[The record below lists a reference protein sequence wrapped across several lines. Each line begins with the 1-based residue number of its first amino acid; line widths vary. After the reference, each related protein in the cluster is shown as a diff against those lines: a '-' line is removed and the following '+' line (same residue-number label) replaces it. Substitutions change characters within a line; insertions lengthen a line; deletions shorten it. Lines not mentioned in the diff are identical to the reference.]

1 MKRVPS
7 QKRSRFQLL
16 LVALVFLG
24 PLVVAAWLYNQGESH
39 APSGRTNNGA
49 LLEPIINVSAAVS
62 SAEIFAKKDRGWW
75 LLIYAN
81 TAGCD
86 DPCRHALYTYRQAR
100 LMLGKEMDRVRRVF
114 LHGDTLPDTVFLAE
128 EHPGLITIEDSSLS
142 GLLHNKRPAEL
153 PAGGYFLIDPHGN
166 LVMYFQPDLDP
177 AEMVDDIKHL
187 LRLSRIG

>member
-1 MKRVPS
+1 MNQGPS
-7 QKRSRFQLL
+7 QKRSRLQLAFIA
-16 LVALVFLG
+16 VVFLG

-39 APSGRTNNGA
+39 VPSGRTNSGA
-49 LLEPIINVSAAVS
+49 LLEPIVSVSDHLSALAVAGQQGRS
-62 SAEIFAKKDRGWW
+62 W

-81 TAGCD
+81 TAHCD
-86 DPCRHALYTYRQAR
+86 DPCRSALYTYRQAR

-142 GLLHNKRPAEL
+142 GLLNNKRPVEL
-153 PAGGYFLIDPHGN
+153 LAGGYFLIDPHGN
-166 LVMYFQPDLDP
+166 LVMYFQPELDP
-177 AEMVDDIKHL
+177 AKMVDDIKHL

>member
-1 MKRVPS
+1 MSQGPS
-7 QKRSRFQLL
+7 QKKSRLQLL
-16 LVALVFLG
+16 LIALVFLG
-24 PLVVAAWLYNQGESH
+24 PLVVAAWMYNQGESH
-39 APSGRTNNGA
+39 TPRGRTNRGA
-49 LLEPIINVSAAVS
+49 LLEPIINVSASLS
-62 SAEIFAKKDRGWW
+62 SAEILEKTDRSW

-81 TAGCD
+81 TASCD
-86 DPCRHALYTYRQAR
+86 DPCRGALYTYRQAR

-128 EHPGLITIEDSSLS
+128 EHPGLITKEDSSLS
-142 GLLHNKRPAEL
+142 GLLNNKRPAEL
-153 PAGGYFLIDPHGN
+153 LAGGYFLIDPHGN

>member
-1 MKRVPS
+1 VSRGPS
-7 QKRSRFQLL
+7 QKKSRSQLL

-39 APSGRTNNGA
+39 VPSGRTNSGV
-49 LLEPIINVSAAVS
+49 LLEPIINVSASLSA
-62 SAEIFAKKDRGWW
+62 AEILGKKDRGW

-86 DPCRHALYTYRQAR
+86 DPCRSALYTYRQAR

-114 LHGDTLPDTVFLAE
+114 LHGDTPPDTVFLAE
-128 EHPGLITIEDSSLS
+128 EHPGLITIEDSSLN
-142 GLLHNKRPAEL
+142 GLLNNKRPAEL
-153 PAGGYFLIDPHGN
+153 LAGGYFLIDPHGN

-177 AEMVDDIKHL
+177 AKMVDDIKHL

>member
-1 MKRVPS
+1 L
-7 QKRSRFQLL
+7 QLL

-39 APSGRTNNGA
+39 APSGRTNHGE
-49 LLEPIINVSAAVS
+49 LLEPIINVRTSLS
-62 SAEIFAKKDRGWW
+62 SAGIPEKKNHGW
-75 LLIYAN
+75 LLVYAN
-81 TAGCD
+81 TASCD
-86 DPCRHALYTYRQAR
+86 DPCRSALYTYRQAR

-128 EHPGLITIEDSSLS
+128 EHPGLITIEDSSLD
-142 GLLHNKRPAEL
+142 GLLNNKRPADL

-166 LVMYFQPDLDP
+166 LVMYFRPDLDP

>member
-1 MKRVPS
+1 VNHGPS
-7 QKRSRFQLL
+7 QKKSRLQLL

-24 PLVVAAWLYNQGESH
+24 PLVVAAWLYNQGESL
-39 APSGRTNNGA
+39 APSGRTNHGE
-49 LLEPIINVSAAVS
+49 LLRPIINVSDQLAGVTAAKQQS
-62 SAEIFAKKDRGWW
+62 RSW
-75 LLIYAN
+75 LLIYKNSAS
-81 TAGCD
+81 CD
-86 DPCRHALYTYRQAR
+86 DPCRDALYTYRQAR

-114 LHGDTLPDTVFLAE
+114 LHGDTLPDTVFLGE

-142 GLLHNKRPAEL
+142 GLLNNKRPAEL

>member
-1 MKRVPS
+1 MNPGPG
-7 QKRSRFQLL
+7 QKKSRLQLL
-16 LVALVFLG
+16 LIALVFLG

-39 APSGRTNNGA
+39 APSGRTNHGE
-49 LLEPIINVSAAVS
+49 LLEPIVNVSDHLSALAVAGQQGNS
-62 SAEIFAKKDRGWW
+62 W
-75 LLIYAN
+75 LLVYAN
-81 TAGCD
+81 AAGCD
-86 DPCRHALYTYRQAR
+86 DSCRSALYTYRQAR
-100 LMLGKEMDRVRRVF
+100 LMLGKEMDRVKRVF
-114 LHGDTLPDTVFLAE
+114 LHGDTLPDTVFLTK

-142 GLLHNKRPAEL
+142 GLLNNKRSAEL

>member
-1 MKRVPS
+1 MNQGPS
-7 QKRSRFQLL
+7 QKRSRLQLAFIA
-16 LVALVFLG
+16 VVFLG

-39 APSGRTNNGA
+39 APSGRTNHGK
-49 LLEPIINVSAAVS
+49 LLEPFVSVSDHLSALAVAGQQGRS
-62 SAEIFAKKDRGWW
+62 W

-81 TAGCD
+81 DDRCE
-86 DPCRHALYTYRQAR
+86 DPCRRALYTYRQAR

-114 LHGDTLPDTVFLAE
+114 LHGDSLPDTVFLAE

-142 GLLHNKRPAEL
+142 GLLNNKRPAEL
-153 PAGGYFLIDPHGN
+153 PAGGYFLIDPLGN

-177 AEMVDDIKHL
+177 AKMVDDIKHL